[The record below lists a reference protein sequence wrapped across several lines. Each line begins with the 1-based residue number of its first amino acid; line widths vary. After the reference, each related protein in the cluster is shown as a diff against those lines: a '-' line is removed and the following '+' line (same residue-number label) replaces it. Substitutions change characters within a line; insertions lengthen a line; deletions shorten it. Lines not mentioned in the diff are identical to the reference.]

1 MTDYYAVLKRAVGG
15 LEHESVD
22 VRRSIYDK
30 ARAALLGQLK
40 AITPPL
46 GMDEI
51 SRQRLELEEAIRRVE
66 REAAVTAA
74 GPSPARARAA
84 AAAAEAMAAQVMRS
98 PEEDVSEEGAPPARP
113 ASPTRPAP
121 RATPVPPDFRPG
133 LSAAERTAPPVRGA
147 STEPRADVAPRIDPE
162 DASRRAPA
170 RGGRQEPVRQEP
182 KLQAPP
188 RQTLP
193 PQDFGGEDA
202 PRQESVR
209 QDPVRQEPVRQE
221 PGFEA
226 ARRREPAFDP
236 DREMDADDGAVAPVV
251 AEERSEWPEDSLNEE
266 LLVADEPAERRP
278 RREKRPRAA
287 QSAAVV
293 EKARPSRLPALIIG
307 VLVLLMVGGIAA
319 LGWSQRARV
328 NDVIGDLISGDKA
341 AAPSA
346 EAPSASSNS
355 KNADRLGDAPAEDVV
370 PRSVRT
376 ITATPPAEGTE
387 PDPLAG
393 VVQPDSGAPAA
404 EPAPAPEASDPTA
417 PLPGSDG
424 PVTLPGTTPP
434 QTDAAPATTQS
445 TAPGDDL
452 VAQKAILY
460 EQPLNGAT
468 AVTALGANV
477 VWKFQPDTPNGPE
490 IVATA
495 TVPER
500 DLKVTINFRKNTDT
514 ALPASHLV
522 EIIVDTPAGFP
533 GGGIKAVPALVMKP
547 TEESRG
553 QPLDGAA
560 AKVADGYFWIAFAN
574 DGPTMQQNI
583 ALLRERNWIDVP
595 IVYDNDQRA
604 ILTLE
609 KGTPGQRVFDKA
621 FAAWGS

>member
-30 ARAALLGQLK
+30 ARAALLGQLR

-46 GMDEI
+46 SMEEI

-98 PEEDVSEEGAPPARP
+98 PEDDLTEEGARPVAPAAAP
-113 ASPTRPAP
+113 RPAP

-133 LSAAERTAPPVRGA
+133 LSAAERTAPPIRAA
-147 STEPRADVAPRIDPE
+147 STEPRADVTPRIDPE
-162 DASRRAPA
+162 DAPRRAA
-170 RGGRQEPVRQEP
+170 GRASRQEPLRQEP
-182 KLQAPP
+182 TLQAPP
-188 RQTLP
+188 RQPAP
-193 PQDFGGEDA
+193 PQDFGSEDA
-202 PRQESVR
+202 PRQESSR
-209 QDPVRQEPVRQE
+209 QDSSRQE

-236 DREMDADDGAVAPVV
+236 DRDTEAEDVAVAPVA

-328 NDVIGDLISGDKA
+328 NDVIGDLISGDKG

-346 EAPSASSNS
+346 EAPSASSSS

-393 VVQPDSGAPAA
+393 VMQPDSGTPAG
-404 EPAPAPEASDPTA
+404 EQAPAPDAAEPTA
-417 PLPGSDG
+417 PLPGTDA
-424 PVTLPGTTPP
+424 PVTLPGTTAP

-445 TAPGDDL
+445 TTPGDDL

-477 VWKFQPDTPNGPE
+477 VWKFEPDTSNGPE

-621 FAAWGS
+621 FAAWGN

>member
-46 GMDEI
+46 GTAEI

-98 PEEDVSEEGAPPARP
+98 PEEDVSEEGAHPAP
-113 ASPTRPAP
+113 AAVPQRPAP

-133 LSAAERTAPPVRGA
+133 LSAAERTAPPIRAA
-147 STEPRADVAPRIDPE
+147 SPESPRADVSPRIDPE
-162 DASRRAPA
+162 DAPRRPLG
-170 RGGRQEPVRQEP
+170 RGARQEPVRQEP
-182 KLQAPP
+182 TLQNAA
-188 RQTLP
+188 R
-193 PQDFGGEDA
+193 QDFAAEEL
-202 PRQESVR
+202 PH
-209 QDPVRQEPVRQE
+209 QE
-221 PGFEA
+221 PGFETG
-226 ARRREPAFDP
+226 RRREPGFDP
-236 DREMDADDGAVAPVV
+236 ARDRPDAPRHAEAEDIVAPVA
-251 AEERSEWPEDSLNEE
+251 AEERSEWPDDSLDEE
-266 LLVADEPAERRP
+266 QLVADEPVERRP

-287 QSAAVV
+287 QAAASV
-293 EKARPSRLPALIIG
+293 EKARSSRLPAIIIG

-328 NDVIGDLISGDKA
+328 NDVIGDLISTDKGT
-341 AAPSA
+341 APSA
-346 EAPSASSNS
+346 EAPSESGSP

-393 VVQPDSGAPAA
+393 VMQPDNGAPASDT
-404 EPAPAPEASDPTA
+404 APDATEPTA
-417 PLPGSDG
+417 PLPGTDG
-424 PVTLPGTTPP
+424 PVTLPGATAP
-434 QTDAAPATTQS
+434 QSDAAPATTQS
-445 TAPGDDL
+445 TSPGDDL

-468 AVTALGANV
+468 SVTALSASV
-477 VWKFQPDTPNGPE
+477 VWKFEPDTPNGPE

-500 DLKVTINFRKNTDT
+500 DLKVTVNFRKNTDT

-522 EIIVDTPAGFP
+522 EVIVDTPAGFP

-583 ALLRERNWIDVP
+583 ALLRERNWIDIP

-621 FAAWGS
+621 FAAWGN

>member
-30 ARAALLGQLK
+30 ARAALLGQLR

-46 GMDEI
+46 GMEEI

-98 PEEDVSEEGAPPARP
+98 PEEDDTEEGAKPAAPVAP
-113 ASPTRPAP
+113 ARPAP

-133 LSAAERTAPPVRGA
+133 LSAAERTAPPIRAA

-162 DASRRAPA
+162 DAPRRATGRPA
-170 RGGRQEPVRQEP
+170 RQEPVRQEP
-182 KLQAPP
+182 TLQAPP
-188 RQTLP
+188 RQAAP
-193 PQDFGGEDA
+193 PQDFGNEDA
-202 PRQESVR
+202 S
-209 QDPVRQEPVRQE
+209 RQE
-221 PGFEA
+221 PGFEHS
-226 ARRREPAFDP
+226 RRREPAFDP
-236 DREMDADDGAVAPVV
+236 DRDTGAEDVAVAPVA
-251 AEERSEWPEDSLNEE
+251 AEERSEWPEDSLNED

-287 QSAAVV
+287 KSAAIV
-293 EKARPSRLPALIIG
+293 EKARPSRLPAIIIIG

-328 NDVIGDLISGDKA
+328 NDVIGDLISGDKG
-341 AAPSA
+341 AAPTA
-346 EAPSASSNS
+346 EAPSASSSS
-355 KNADRLGDAPAEDVV
+355 KNADRLGDAPAKDVV

-393 VVQPDSGAPAA
+393 VMQPDSGAPAA
-404 EPAPAPEASDPTA
+404 DEPQPAPDAAEPTA
-417 PLPGSDG
+417 PLPGADA
-424 PVTLPGTTPP
+424 PVTLPGTTAP

-468 AVTALGANV
+468 AVTALAANV

-500 DLKVTINFRKNTDT
+500 DLKVTINFRKNTDS

-522 EIIVDTPAGFP
+522 EIIIDTPAGFP

-583 ALLRERNWIDVP
+583 ALLRERNWIDIP

-621 FAAWGS
+621 FAAWGN